1 MEAWPWAPAPPVPG
15 CDDDWMFMARLK
27 NGRLATLIAQVAA
40 LALVVVGLVALVS
53 TQRGAEAT
61 AGTAPS
67 APEETEEAAGAAA
80 LSSSVLNLERASQ
93 VEVTLPQAVT
103 VVSGDFERSFATDA
117 TTVEDAL
124 RQGEVRF
131 DGNDRLSPAGDAA
144 VTSGMTITVQRVDTT
159 TETTTRAL
167 PFETVRVEDDDL
179 ARGKTEVLT
188 EGRHGKQVTTWSI
201 TTVDGK
207 RTGRKA
213 TSTETVREPRD
224 RRIAVGTKA
233 PAPKPAPAPARSEAP
248 ASPAARPSAT
258 QSAGQA
264 APERAASTTSRAAA
278 PASGAWRALAQ
289 CESGGNWSINS
300 GNGYYGGLQFS
311 ASSWAGAGGTRYA
324 PLPHQATPAEQI
336 ATAEVLRANG
346 GWGHWPACSAKLGL
360 R

>member
-1 MEAWPWAPAPPVPG
+1 
-15 CDDDWMFMARLK
+15 MARLK

-61 AGTAPS
+61 AAADAAPS
-67 APEETEEAAGAAA
+67 APQETRQAQDTAGADA

-93 VEVTLPQAVT
+93 VEVTLPKAVT

-124 RQGEVRF
+124 RQGQVRF

-144 VTSGMTITVQRVDTT
+144 VASGMTITVQRVDST

-167 PFETVRVEDDDL
+167 PFETVRVEDDNL
-179 ARGKTEVLT
+179 ARGKTKVLA

-213 TSTETVREPRD
+213 TTTETVREPQD

-248 ASPAARPSAT
+248 ASPTARPSST
-258 QSAGQA
+258 PS
-264 APERAASTTSRAAA
+264 APERAASTTSQAAP
-278 PASGAWRALAQ
+278 PASGAWQALAQ
-289 CESGGNWSINS
+289 CESGGNWSINT